1 MGYFYEKKQLSG
13 FIKGIAVELKHEGI
27 SKKTAFIRYGQ
38 NAFLVAVAAVF
49 LPVIGEGLAKSTGL
63 GQTFVGN
70 IFIALS
76 TSLPE
81 LVVCITAV
89 KIDAVDL
96 AIGNIFGSN
105 IFNVFILAVDDL
117 FFVRGPILSLVNPN
131 HIISALFAVIMTAV
145 AVIGLMYRA
154 EKKYFLAWDSICI
167 GF

>member
-1 MGYFYEKKQLSG
+1 
-13 FIKGIAVELKHEGI
+13 
-27 SKKTAFIRYGQ
+27 
-38 NAFLVAVAAVF
+38 
-49 LPVIGEGLAKSTGL
+49 
-63 GQTFVGN
+63 
-70 IFIALS
+70 
-76 TSLPE
+76 
-81 LVVCITAV
+81 VVCITAV

-154 EKKYFLAWDSICI
+154 EKKYFLAWDSISI
-167 GF
+167 GLLYLINLMMLFLVKK